1 MKTINFKNFTM
12 FNDISKETS
21 AIVDARRDVA
31 DNIYKS
37 TNGIA
42 ALDLSL
48 KIYNSTGA
56 IELSDEEY
64 ALLEAFINTC
74 TPRFI
79 ESFRANVKEK

>member
-1 MKTINFKNFTM
+1 MKTINFKNFKM
-12 FNDISKETS
+12 FDDISKETS
-21 AIVDARRDVA
+21 SIVDARKDVA

-48 KIYNSTGA
+48 KIYKSTGT
-56 IELSDEEY
+56 IELSDEEF
-64 ALLEAFINTC
+64 ALLEAFIATC